1 MVFYVLCNRAAKFF
15 KNFIFFNLPL
25 LLVIIFTNFKIFVM
39 TKVVAFFTL
48 NSTIYN
54 FIMFRNRIFQ
64 KWVVNVTLYASRCI
78 THCLCRVCAAQSAIF
93 GDIAAI
99 CILTLLRKNK
109 VQSKASPPYYIF
121 IAAFRAQCGHIRV
134 SAYYTLKF
142 CLLVTTEKQ
151 YIKRKVNK
159 CKTVSKFW
167 SYSWSDL
174 AIIRISVSIFRSQSA
189 I

>member
-1 MVFYVLCNRAAKFF
+1 
-15 KNFIFFNLPL
+15 
-25 LLVIIFTNFKIFVM
+25 M

-121 IAAFRAQCGHIRV
+121 IATFRAQRV
-134 SAYYTLKF
+134 VIFESDSAYYTLKF

-174 AIIRISVSIFRSQSA
+174 AIIRICVRIFRSQSA